1 MHAGRRERKR
11 EAGARLEM
19 TPMIDVVFL
28 LLVFFVVTVQPKE
41 LLAKLEVSRPAAPT
55 QSPQMTLLRIDVGV
69 EGYVINGRR
78 LPLETLRR
86 RLAKL
91 YESKPS
97 TTLVVAST
105 GDASHSRLVKLLDV
119 CAGIGIENISLMS
132 L

>member
-55 QSPQMTLLRIDVGV
+55 QSPQMTLLRIHLIQD
-69 EGYVINGRR
+69 
-78 LPLETLRR
+78 L
-86 RLAKL
+86 
-91 YESKPS
+91 
-97 TTLVVAST
+97 
-105 GDASHSRLVKLLDV
+105 H
-119 CAGIGIENISLMS
+119 M
-132 L
+132 